1 MARLAFEQ
9 TQSDEVVAVAQPN
22 DLLRAAR
29 ERRPSRLAPG
39 EPMSRQ
45 ELAQA
50 VNEWLWTTTGRR
62 YELDA
67 HAVARW
73 ERGAVRWPQAQYR
86 SALRHVLGVN
96 SDTALGFRP
105 ASRGRPVPLPPV
117 AVAPSINGTDLGV
130 SPTEFVARINLETPA
145 PARIGSTEVEQVRA
159 TTRALAMSENLH
171 GGGLAAEAASAQL
184 RWATR
189 LLDARADNRTRAGIF
204 EAVGNLAGV
213 VAFAAFDI
221 GDHTAANNCFRF
233 GLWCAEQGGSW
244 ELRAAT
250 LADMAR
256 QAVYVGDLDSALTLI
271 EHAQVRMDR
280 LTATTQAM
288 VSMVRA
294 RLLALLGRHGDARAE
309 VARADAYFAE
319 HDPMTA
325 PPWMTY
331 YDAAEHAGSTARALT
346 PLALEQRQLGEAAD
360 RLTTAIQL
368 HSDAYPRSRAF
379 SRARLA
385 TLTMRV
391 GDPHAAVTIGRQ
403 ALNDAASL
411 HSKRMGDELKAL
423 RKAAQVHSAIPDVG
437 DLVHE
442 LATAANGT

>member
-1 MARLAFEQ
+1 MTE
-9 TQSDEVVAVAQPN
+9 PN
-22 DLLRAAR
+22 HLLRAAR
-29 ERRPSRLAPG
+29 ERTPSHVAPG
-39 EPMSRQ
+39 EPMSRR
-45 ELAQA
+45 ELAEA
-50 VNEWLWTTTGRR
+50 VNAWLWRTTGRR
-62 YELDA
+62 YEVDA
-67 HAVARW
+67 HTIARW
-73 ERGAVRWPQAQYR
+73 ERGAVRWPQAQFR
-86 SALRHVLGVN
+86 AALRHVLGAD

-105 ASRGRPVPLPPV
+105 ASHGRPVPRPT
-117 AVAPSINGTDLGV
+117 AIATGPSLDGMDLGV

-145 PARIGSTEVEQVRA
+145 PTCIGSTEVAQVRA

-189 LLDARADNRTRAGIF
+189 LLDARADKHTRAGIF

-213 VAFAAFDI
+213 VAFSAFDI

-256 QAVYVGDLDSALTLI
+256 QAVYVGDLDDALTLI

-280 LTATTQAM
+280 LTATTQTM
-288 VSMVRA
+288 VSVVRA

-331 YDAAEHAGSTARALT
+331 YDEAEHAGSTARALT
-346 PLALEQRQLGEAAD
+346 PLALEQRQLGEAAE
-360 RLTTAIQL
+360 RLTTAIHL

-391 GDPHAAVTIGRQ
+391 GDPREAITIGRQ

-411 HSKRMGDELKAL
+411 HSKRMRDELKAL
-423 RKAAQVHSAIPDVG
+423 RKAAQVHSAIPEVG